1 MENLRSRGAP
11 SSPTSSKQRGDRGTK
26 EVNTECHRWLREG
39 KTRKETKRAQT
50 CTRPRN
56 DEKTVATCVPSRV
69 SVSLSWVSPPASLC
83 ELCLLLPAPP
93 SPLLCISVF
102 ACLALFVLFLASL
115 CSAAGRVCTARLWR
129 YLLPCPP
136 IGSSSAQHC
145 RRSAFRTTGPPV
157 SRLAIV
163 LFWLHYPLQLGV
175 RS

>member
-1 MENLRSRGAP
+1 MSQVA
-11 SSPTSSKQRGDRGTK
+11 QR
-26 EVNTECHRWLREG
+26 
-39 KTRKETKRAQT
+39 RKETQGNKKSTDLHTSTQRRENSSHLCSFASV
-50 CTRPRN
+50 C
-56 DEKTVATCVPSRV
+56 
-69 SVSLSWVSPPASLC
+69 VSLLGVSTCESVRTVSSASR
-83 ELCLLLPAPP
+83 PPP